1 MGVLM
6 NTVCSYIVEWNVF
19 HTWNICI
26 IQWTNIFKWPIHG
39 IIKSSM
45 GKRSKVGPMYFI
57 FLFFI
62 FFSNICL
69 QFILDFLNNIH
80 ICKQQDVGFSPN
92 PQFLTSVCSHTLART
107 AICFLVAKPCPAL
120 LYSMDGC
127 TLDSP
132 WDFPSKDTGVGCH
145 FLLQGQCILT

>member
-1 MGVLM
+1 ML
-6 NTVCSYIVEWNVF
+6 
-19 HTWNICI
+19 
-26 IQWTNIFKWPIHG
+26 
-39 IIKSSM
+39 KS
-45 GKRSKVGPMYFI
+45 
-57 FLFFI
+57 FFI
-62 FFSNICL
+62 FIIIIIFFFPNICL
-69 QFILDFLNNIH
+69 QFILVFLNNIH

-145 FLLQGQCILT
+145 FLLHNVEFLFPDLFMYSEQLKIQSFSALPSICSQLSPN

>member
-1 MGVLM
+1 MPKAREQARTTGRLHSGLFSPFP
-6 NTVCSYIVEWNVF
+6 NCKRN
-19 HTWNICI
+19 
-26 IQWTNIFKWPIHG
+26 
-39 IIKSSM
+39 SS
-45 GKRSKVGPMYFI
+45 
-57 FLFFI
+57 
-62 FFSNICL
+62 FSNICL

-132 WDFPSKDTGVGCH
+132 WDFPSKGTGVGCH
-145 FLLQGQCILT
+145 FLLHQIRFLKIYSMYILELPR